1 MTSTLRSLGDASA
14 ESIRVALSTGEV
26 SPDDAASADSNA
38 APGPVRISAETIRI
52 AREILP
58 TAADLA
64 AIRATYGT
72 GGADPSRA
80 SVADRFFLEMS
91 RVPRA
96 AAKADALVLRASFS
110 RDLAETRE
118 ALVVARDAATQAAQ
132 SPRLARLLD
141 VVVALRDVLRRDAKA
156 SPGTASASAS
166 SPGSSAWKIGAAT
179 ELTESARARTRP
191 SDGDRGT
198 LLHHLARTVAAKSAS
213 LLDFAEDA
221 PALSAAAA
229 GASLARLDAVVDRL
243 DAATKATAR
252 ELEACADPGA
262 HDTDAA
268 FARSFGDFA
277 DDAARGVAEARAL
290 SREAAAAAARLMARF
305 GPAPEGAT
313 SEGVLRALAD
323 FAEAFG
329 RAARENAEAEGG
341 GTEGGEA

>member
-1 MTSTLRSLGDASA
+1 MCLARRPRRTPSSSA
-14 ESIRVALSTGEV
+14 RRL
-26 SPDDAASADSNA
+26 
-38 APGPVRISAETIRI
+38 
-52 AREILP
+52 
-58 TAADLA
+58 
-64 AIRATYGT
+64 
-72 GGADPSRA
+72 
-80 SVADRFFLEMS
+80 
-91 RVPRA
+91 
-96 AAKADALVLRASFS
+96 

-118 ALVVARDAATQAAQ
+118 ALVAARDAATQAAQ

-156 SPGTASASAS
+156 SPGTTSAPASASAS
-166 SPGSSAWKIGAAT
+166 APSPGSSAWKIAAAT

-191 SDGDRGT
+191 SDGERGT

-221 PALSAAAA
+221 PALAAAAA
-229 GASLARLDAVVDRL
+229 GASLARLDAVVERL
-243 DAATKATAR
+243 DAATRATAR

-262 HDTDAA
+262 RDTDAA

-313 SEGVLRALAD
+313 PEGVLRALAD

-329 RAARENAEAEGG
+329 RAAKENAEAEGG
-341 GTEGGEA
+341 GIEGGEA